1 MRISWGYKIMFLY
14 LGFVGIIL
22 TLVFSAFSHEIQIVS
37 DDYYEREK
45 YQQDIIDGTF
55 NLKRLN
61 TEPALDLTP
70 EGLSISLPDELS
82 GGHDKSGELWL
93 YNIMRY
99 QQDYKTNFRNHKED
113 YFMVPVDKLSSGNF
127 IIKLR
132 WTQDDTPYYFQK
144 RIDLP

>member
-22 TLVFSAFSHEIQIVS
+22 TLVFSAFNHEIQIVS

-61 TEPALDLTP
+61 AQPALELTN
-70 EGLSISLPDELS
+70 EGLSITLPEELK
-82 GGHDKSGELWL
+82 GGFSKSGELWL

-99 QQDYKTNFRNHKED
+99 QQDYKTTFTNHQED
-113 YFMVPVDKLSSGNF
+113 YFIVSADKLSSGNF

-132 WTQDDTPYYFQK
+132 WKQEDTPYYFQK